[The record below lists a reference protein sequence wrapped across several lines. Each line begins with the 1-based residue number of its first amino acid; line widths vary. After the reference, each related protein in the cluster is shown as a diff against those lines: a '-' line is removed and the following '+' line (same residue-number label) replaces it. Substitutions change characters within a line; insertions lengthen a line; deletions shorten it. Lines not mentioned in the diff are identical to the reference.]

1 MRRNKKGL
9 GTSLLLLMILSIIG
23 GTIYLANSPLFERT
37 PPKISVPSS
46 LFWNLK
52 QPLKIHLS
60 DSSGIRS
67 YKIIL
72 NDGKSDFTVLDEK
85 VHNPKKEIDVS
96 VQLPKAGWNRRTN
109 SARMMITVT
118 DGSQWNFMKG
128 NESTKS
134 VKITIDSK
142 RPQAFVLS
150 NSYKIV
156 KGGSA
161 LVVFGA
167 KDEYLDKVEVR
178 TNFGKVFKA
187 EPFYKEGYYIALIAW
202 PVTEKNFRAWVE
214 VTDLAGNRSKAYIH
228 LYFENHRYKYSKI
241 KLKKRFLE
249 GKIVDF
255 ATEFDETANV
265 TDPLKQF
272 KIINETIREK
282 NENLIHSLTS
292 NISDTLIK
300 RWNIKPFYPLKN
312 AKKVASFGD
321 HRIYYYNGKPVS
333 ESYHLGMDLASI
345 KMAKI
350 KSSNPGKVVF
360 SGYNGIYGNMPLIDH
375 GLGLYT
381 LYGHCS
387 ALLSKEGNGVA
398 RNSVIAK
405 TGKTGLALGDHLHFG
420 VIVQGIEVRPVE
432 WMDGHWIH
440 DNISSVMETARKMID
455 RRE

>member
-1 MRRNKKGL
+1 MRRNKNGL
-9 GTSLLLLMILSIIG
+9 GTSLLLLVFLSIIG
-23 GTIYLANSPLFERT
+23 GVVYLANSPIFERV

-52 QPLKIHLS
+52 QPLKVHLS

-67 YKIIL
+67 YKVIL

-85 VHNPKKEIDVS
+85 VQNPQQELDIT
-96 VQLPKAGWNRRTN
+96 VQLPKAGWDRRTK
-109 SARMMITVT
+109 SATMTIVAT
-118 DGSQWNFMKG
+118 DVSQWNFMKG
-128 NESTKS
+128 NVSTKV

-142 RPQAFVLS
+142 RPQVFVLS

-156 KGGSA
+156 RGGSA

-167 KDEYLDKVEVR
+167 KDEHLDRVEVH
-178 TNFGKVFKA
+178 TNFDKVFKP
-187 EPFYKEGYYIALIAW
+187 EPFYKDGYYVALIAW
-202 PVTEKNFRAWVE
+202 PVTQKSFRAWVE
-214 VTDLAGNRSKAYIH
+214 VTDLAGNRSKAHIP
-228 LYFENHRYKYSKI
+228 LYVENHRYRHSKI

-249 GKIVDF
+249 GKIADLS
-255 ATEFDETANV
+255 TEFDETANISV
-265 TDPLKQF
+265 PLQQF
-272 KIINETIREK
+272 KLINETVREK
-282 NENLIHSLTS
+282 NEDLIHSLST
-292 NISDTLIK
+292 NVSDVLIK
-300 RWNIKPFYPLKN
+300 HWNIKPFYPLKN

-321 HRIYYYNGKPVS
+321 HRFYYYNGKLLS
-333 ESYHLGMDLASI
+333 ESYHLGLDLASI

-350 KSSNPGKVVF
+350 VSSNPGRVVF
-360 SGYNGIYGNMPLIDH
+360 ANYNGIYGNMPMIDH

-387 ALLSKEGNGVA
+387 TILVKEGDIVNRG
-398 RNSVIAK
+398 SVIAK

-420 VIVQGIEVRPVE
+420 IVVQGVEVRPAE

-440 DNISSVMETARKMID
+440 DNINSVMETARKMIS

>member
-1 MRRNKKGL
+1 MRQNKKGL
-9 GTSLLLLMILSIIG
+9 GTSLLLLLFLSIIG
-23 GTIYLANSPLFERT
+23 GVVYLANSPIFERV

-52 QPLKIHLS
+52 QPLKVHLS

-67 YKIIL
+67 YKVIL

-85 VHNPKKEIDVS
+85 VQNPQQELDIA
-96 VQLPKAGWNRRTN
+96 VQLPKAGWDRRTK
-109 SARMMITVT
+109 SATMTIIAT

-156 KGGSA
+156 RGGSA
-161 LVVFGA
+161 IVVFGA
-167 KDEYLDKVEVR
+167 KDEYLDKIEVH
-178 TNFGKVFKA
+178 TNFGKVFKP
-187 EPFYKEGYYIALIAW
+187 EPFYKDGYYVALIAW
-202 PVTEKNFRAWVE
+202 PVTQKRFRAWVE
-214 VTDLAGNRSKAYIH
+214 VTDLAGNRSKAHIP
-228 LYFENHRYKYSKI
+228 LYVENYRYRHSKI

-249 GKIVDF
+249 GKIADLS
-255 ATEFDETANV
+255 TEFDETASIS
-265 TDPLKQF
+265 DPLKQF
-272 KIINETIREK
+272 KLINETVREK
-282 NENLIHSLTS
+282 NEDLIHSLSS
-292 NISDTLIK
+292 NVSDALIK
-300 RWNIKPFYPLKN
+300 HWNIKPFYPLKN

-321 HRIYYYNGKPVS
+321 HRFYYYNGKLVS
-333 ESYHLGMDLASI
+333 ESYHLGLDLASV

-350 KSSNPGKVVF
+350 KSSNPGRVVF

-381 LYGHCS
+381 IYGHCS
-387 ALLSKEGNGVA
+387 TLLVKDGDDVS

-420 VIVQGIEVRPVE
+420 VIVQGVEVRPIE

-440 DNISSVMETARKMID
+440 DNISQVMKVARKMID

>member
-9 GTSLLLLMILSIIG
+9 GASILLLVILFIIVG
-23 GTIYLANSPLFERT
+23 SLYLANSPIFERI
-37 PPKISVPSS
+37 PPKITVPNS

-52 QPLKIHLS
+52 QPIKVHLS

-67 YKIIL
+67 YKVIL

-85 VHNPKKEIDVS
+85 VQGLQQEIDIF
-96 VQLPKAGWNRRTN
+96 VQLPKAGWDRRTKV
-109 SARMMITVT
+109 ATMKVIAI
-118 DGSQWNFMKG
+118 DGSQWNFMNG
-128 NESTKS
+128 NESTKI
-134 VKITIDSK
+134 VKIVIDSK

-161 LVVFGA
+161 IVVFGA
-167 KDEYLDKVEVR
+167 KDEYLDKVEIH

-187 EPFYKEGYYIALIAW
+187 EPFYKNGYYVSLIAW
-202 PVTEKNFRAWVE
+202 PVTQKSFRAWVE
-214 VTDLAGNRSKAYIH
+214 VTDLAGNKSKAHIS
-228 LYFENHRYKYSKI
+228 LYYKNYHYRYSKI
-241 KLKKRFLE
+241 NLKKRFLE
-249 GKIVDF
+249 GKIADL
-255 ATEFDETANV
+255 AIEFDETANI
-265 TDPLKQF
+265 TDPLEQF

-282 NENLIHSLTS
+282 NENLIHSLS
-292 NISDTLIK
+292 SKVSDKLIK
-300 RWNIKPFYPLKN
+300 RWSIKPFYPLKN

-321 HRIYYYNGKPVS
+321 HRFYYFNGKPVS
-333 ESYHLGMDLASI
+333 ESYHLGLDLASV

-350 KSSNPGKVVF
+350 KSSNPGRVVF
-360 SGYNGIYGNMPLIDH
+360 AGYNGIYGNMPLIDH

-387 ALLSKEGNGVA
+387 TLLSSEGEDVA

-420 VIVQGIEVRPVE
+420 VIVQGVEVRPIE
-432 WMDGHWIH
+432 WMDGHWIQN
-440 DNISSVMETARKMID
+440 NIISVMNIARKMID